1 MNKINSS
8 LKRGKCCNGAA
19 VAARTARQRC
29 SPAFS
34 FRPHATNHH
43 VPQQQ
48 SMWDDWDDC

>member
-1 MNKINSS
+1 MNKINTAFE
-8 LKRGKCCNGAA
+8 RGNCRDSAAAA
-19 VAARTARQRC
+19 VRTALLRC

-48 SMWDDWDDC
+48 SMWDDC